1 MAVWFGS
8 VGVLNR
14 YHHGGRVP
22 PGAVDIMRGTRW
34 GNPFVIGRD
43 GDRAE
48 VVRKYRRWL
57 WQAIQSDPGMAD
69 AVRQLHGRDLCCCC
83 APAACH
89 GDVLLAAAAW
99 LSRPAVAECPAMTT
113 PCACLGPRNGE
124 PHCDCVMVRM
134 GLPRSPGHDAEV
146 AAFAQGIQILMGPA
160 APPTTPHPIP
170 PSPAI
175 P

>member
-1 MAVWFGS
+1 MAVWLGT

-22 PGAVDIMRGTRW
+22 PGSVNIMRGTRW

-57 WQAIQSDPGMAD
+57 WQAIQSDPSMAD
-69 AVRQLHGRDLCCCC
+69 AVRHLHGRDLCCCC
-83 APAACH
+83 PAACH
-89 GDVLLAAAAW
+89 GDVLVAAAAW
-99 LSRPAVAECPAMTT
+99 LSGPDVAECPA
-113 PCACLGPRNGE
+113 
-124 PHCDCVMVRM
+124 
-134 GLPRSPGHDAEV
+134 
-146 AAFAQGIQILMGPA
+146 
-160 APPTTPHPIP
+160 TPHPIP
-170 PSPAI
+170 PSPAN

>member
-1 MAVWFGS
+1 MAVWLGT

-14 YHHGGRVP
+14 HHHGGRVP

-89 GDVLLAAAAW
+89 GDVLVAAAAW
-99 LSRPAVAECPAMTT
+99 LSRPAVAECPA
-113 PCACLGPRNGE
+113 
-124 PHCDCVMVRM
+124 
-134 GLPRSPGHDAEV
+134 
-146 AAFAQGIQILMGPA
+146 
-160 APPTTPHPIP
+160 
-170 PSPAI
+170 
-175 P
+175 

>member
-1 MAVWFGS
+1 MAVWLGT
-8 VGVLNR
+8 VAVLNR

-43 GDRAE
+43 GDRAD

-57 WQAIQSDPGMAD
+57 WQAIQTDTGMAD

-89 GDVLLAAAAW
+89 GDVLVAAAAW
-99 LSRPAVAECPAMTT
+99 LSRPAVAECPA
-113 PCACLGPRNGE
+113 
-124 PHCDCVMVRM
+124 
-134 GLPRSPGHDAEV
+134 
-146 AAFAQGIQILMGPA
+146 
-160 APPTTPHPIP
+160 TPHPIP
-170 PSPAI
+170 PSPVN